1 MKDLANLAV
10 VFLLFS
16 FQDRDEGSGQSTDL
30 YAPRKVNNTLPLQLR
45 HKTQR
50 NFVQLVET
58 VRASYV
64 ISGELR
70 TTETWNRK
78 NCVERIQRKREK
90 RRKLSL

>member
-1 MKDLANLAV
+1 MKDLTNLAV

-30 YAPRKVNNTLPLQLR
+30 YAPRKVNNTLPLQQR

-50 NFVQLVET
+50 NFVQLVEA
-58 VRASYV
+58 VRASYI

-90 RRKLSL
+90 QRKLSL